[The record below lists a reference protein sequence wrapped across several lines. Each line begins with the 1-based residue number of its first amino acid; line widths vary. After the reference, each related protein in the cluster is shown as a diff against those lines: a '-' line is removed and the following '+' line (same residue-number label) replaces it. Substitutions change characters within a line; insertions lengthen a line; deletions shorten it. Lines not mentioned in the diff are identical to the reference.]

1 MHSRV
6 IPSARA
12 RHYEKGKERVGSNK
26 MHGTI
31 LGEKKTTKVLKG
43 GQWKASIG
51 RAQTWR
57 LGHWWPRQEKNIM
70 LLIR

>member
-12 RHYEKGKERVGSNK
+12 RDYEKGKERVGSNK

-43 GQWKASIG
+43 GQW
-51 RAQTWR
+51 
-57 LGHWWPRQEKNIM
+57 
-70 LLIR
+70 

>member
-43 GQWKASIG
+43 GQW
-51 RAQTWR
+51 
-57 LGHWWPRQEKNIM
+57 
-70 LLIR
+70 

>member
-12 RHYEKGKERVGSNK
+12 RHYEKSKERVGSNK

-43 GQWKASIG
+43 GQW
-51 RAQTWR
+51 
-57 LGHWWPRQEKNIM
+57 
-70 LLIR
+70 